1 MFFGSVVK
9 FKHKTNTNKRLLKK
23 KNSVMQKELITLL
36 KGVGVVVVGVLVA
49 NAIEKKFMSTK
60 TLMPI
65 EKTS

>member
-1 MFFGSVVK
+1 
-9 FKHKTNTNKRLLKK
+9 
-23 KNSVMQKELITLL
+23 MQKELITLL